1 MTKSIYIIKNDINN
15 KVYIGQAI
23 NIKRR
28 FQAHC
33 KPSSAFVDNDLVAK
47 AIQKYGKDHFWYEIL
62 EDNIENYNEKERYWI
77 EYYNSIRPNG
87 YNIQS
92 GGEEPPVSNGVN
104 HPEAKLTQYDVQGV
118 IYDLEYSDLSYRQ
131 LSKKYNVSTDTII
144 NINKG
149 ASYTQKEITYPIR
162 KKPNDYGKLSDEMAL
177 EIINMLKY
185 TYLSYEEIAQKYQV
199 EARAISRIN
208 KGMYH
213 RNSNEIYPIRDYA
226 NTSNRPKLTYDDVT
240 EIINLLM
247 NTNISISKIAKQYNV
262 ESNIIIGIK
271 SGRTKI
277 YRRKGLAYPLRSN
290 N

>member
-23 NIKRR
+23 DVKRR

-92 GGEEPPVSNGVN
+92 GGEEPPVVSGIN
-104 HPEAKLTQYDVQGV
+104 HPEAKLKQYDIKGI
-118 IYDLEYSDLSYRQ
+118 IYDLKYSDLSYRQ
-131 LSKKYNVSTDTII
+131 LSQKYNISTDTLN

-149 ASYTQKEITYPIR
+149 KSYVQQEIIYPIR
-162 KKPNDYGKLSDEMAL
+162 KTPNDYGKLSKNEAL

-213 RNSNEIYPIRDYA
+213 RHPDEIYPIREYA
-226 NTSNRPKLTYDDVT
+226 NTKNKPKLSYEDVT
-240 EIINLLM
+240 NIIDLLM
-247 NTNISISKIAKQYNV
+247 NTDLSIRKIARQYNV

-271 SGRTKI
+271 SGHTKI
-277 YRRKGLAYPLRSN
+277 YRRKGLTYPLRPN